1 MLTKDSELFEKSKI
15 CVCAIPLLTQQ
26 KKSVIFSYF
35 CTKSKVLY
43 KKLLGQTAIYGLST
57 VVIRLF
63 PFIISPF
70 VTNAFGPQSLAPFID
85 FYSVAGIIIV
95 LLSHGMET
103 TFFRF
108 AEKTE
113 DTKKL
118 ISTSTLSV
126 IAASLLFMFFCFIFR
141 EQLAIAFKTPDQV
154 NLLTM
159 MLFVLGLDGLS
170 TMPFVILRKTGRP
183 KKYALIK
190 IINGIVNFLLVIFFI
205 VILPKFGSQGIFG
218 FSYDKTFGIG
228 YVFVAN
234 LVASAVTFLLLFSEI
249 KVVSIRS
256 FDFDLWK
263 KMMAY
268 SWPITIAG
276 LAGVINETMDRQ
288 FLKYLLPDGS
298 NTEQM
303 AIYGAVCKIVT
314 FLTLFRQAYLL
325 GIEPFFFSHAKNE
338 NSGKSYAKLMDMFVI
353 VNCVILLALCANLN
367 WLAKL
372 YLSNPA
378 YNEGI
383 PIVPIVLIA
392 AVFLGIYLNM
402 SVWYKLSDKTIF
414 GAYISVLGA
423 AVTIVVNVVFIPEY
437 GYWASSWGTFLSYF
451 AMMMV
456 SYFLGQYF
464 YPVPYHLKKIVGY
477 LSLSILF
484 SVISFYVLDGNLIIG
499 NLLLIVFLAIVAYF
513 EKDTL
518 KKLRNA

>member
-1 MLTKDSELFEKSKI
+1 M
-15 CVCAIPLLTQQ
+15 
-26 KKSVIFSYF
+26 
-35 CTKSKVLY
+35 
-43 KKLLGQTAIYGLST
+43 
-57 VVIRLF
+57 VIRLF
-63 PFIISPF
+63 PFIVGPII
-70 VTNAFGPQSLAPFID
+70 TNSFGPQSLAPFID

-108 AEKTE
+108 AEKE
-113 DTKKL
+113 ADTRKL
-118 ISTSTLSV
+118 ISTATLSV
-126 IAASLLFMFFCFIFR
+126 IGASFLFMCFAFIFR
-141 EQLAIAFKTPDQV
+141 QDLAIAFKTPDQI

-183 KKYALIK
+183 KKFAIIK
-190 IINGIVNFLLVIFFI
+190 IINGIINFLLVVFFI
-205 VILPKFGSQGIFG
+205 VILPKFGSKGFFG
-218 FSYDKTFGIG
+218 FTYDKTFGIG

-234 LVASAVTFLLLFSEI
+234 LVASAVTFLLLAQEI
-249 KVVSIRS
+249 KSVRIAA
-256 FDFDLWK
+256 FDSKLWR

-288 FLKYLLPDGS
+288 FLKYLLPEGI

-353 VNCVILLALCANLN
+353 VNSIILLALCVNLD

-383 PIVPIVLIA
+383 PIVPIVLMA

-414 GAYISVLGA
+414 GAYISILGA
-423 AVTIVVNVVFIPEY
+423 AVTIVINIYFIPTY
-437 GYWASSWGTFLSYF
+437 GYWASTWGTFLSYF
-451 AMMMV
+451 TMMTV

-464 YPVPYHLKKIVGY
+464 YPVPYQMKKIIAY

-484 SVISFYVLDGNLIIG
+484 SIVSYYVLDGNLIIG
-499 NLLLIVFLAIVAYF
+499 NSLLIVFLAIVFYV

-518 KKLRNA
+518 KKIRKA

>member
-1 MLTKDSELFEKSKI
+1 M
-15 CVCAIPLLTQQ
+15 
-26 KKSVIFSYF
+26 
-35 CTKSKVLY
+35 Y

-57 VVIRLF
+57 VIIRLF

-70 VTNAFGPQSLAPFID
+70 VTHAFGPKALAPFID

-108 AEKTE
+108 AEKEE
-113 DTKKL
+113 DTRKL
-118 ISTSTLSV
+118 ISTATFSV
-126 IAASLLFMFFCFIFR
+126 VGASILFMFFCFIFR
-141 EQLAIAFKTPDQV
+141 QDLAVAFKTPDQV

-183 KKYALIK
+183 KRFAIIK
-190 IINGIVNFLLVIFFI
+190 IINGVINFLLVVFFI
-205 VILPKFGSQGIFG
+205 VILPKLGENGIFG
-218 FSYDKTFGIG
+218 LRYDPDFGIG

-234 LVASAVTFLLLFSEI
+234 LVASAVTFLLLFQEI
-249 KVVSIRS
+249 KSVRIAS
-256 FDFDLWK
+256 FDGKLWR

-276 LAGVINETMDRQ
+276 LAGVVNETMDRQ
-288 FLKYLLPDGS
+288 FLKYLLPDGT

-338 NSGKSYAKLMDMFVI
+338 NSGQSYAKLMDFFVI

-367 WLAKL
+367 WLAEG
-372 YLSNPA
+372 YLANPA

-392 AVFLGIYLNM
+392 SVFLGIYLNM

-414 GAYISVLGA
+414 GAYLSILGA
-423 AVTIVVNVVFIPEY
+423 AVTIAINFYFIPEY
-437 GYWASSWGTFLSYF
+437 GYWASTWGTFFSYF
-451 AMMMV
+451 SMMTV

-477 LSLSILF
+477 LSISILF
-484 SVISFYVLDGNLIIG
+484 SLVSYYVLEGNLIIG
-499 NLLLIVFLAIVAYF
+499 NLLLIVFLAIVFYL
-513 EKDTL
+513 EKDTI
-518 KKLRNA
+518 KKLRKS